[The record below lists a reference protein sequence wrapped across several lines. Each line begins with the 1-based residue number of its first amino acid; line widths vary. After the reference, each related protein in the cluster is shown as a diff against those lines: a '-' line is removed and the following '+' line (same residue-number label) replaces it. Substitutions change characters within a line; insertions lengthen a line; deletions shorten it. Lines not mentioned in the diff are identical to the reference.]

1 MTDLPD
7 TIDLAFD
14 ETKLPDDARIEPLVV
29 AAPRRAD
36 LAEALRLDP
45 TRLDLGPDPAPP
57 RRSMWRGPTGSLILH
72 LLPLLLFLAS
82 WLRTPIEIPPPIPVQ
97 LVMEQPPPPP
107 PLAAPT
113 PAPPKPKAEPK
124 PPPGRLS
131 SDNMGEVEPDKA
143 AKGNDTAPPT
153 SGEPQPPATAAQP
166 AEAEPDPPPKDQA
179 NAEVP
184 PATAQTQ
191 VAAIAPQPQPKPA
204 PPKPQ
209 SVTPAPK
216 PDGWVLPLSPS
227 NKPHEARRLA
237 TVVGPNATRDEY
249 CAYALQLTISHI
261 NLLPLSLVG
270 ARHGDTIVGI
280 RVLEDGTITQVRVI
294 QGSGYTDIDE
304 RVAQMVTAVGRL
316 PPLPQWMPGPYEDFT
331 FHLHFPNP
339 AER

>member
-1 MTDLPD
+1 MRLTDLPD
-7 TIDLAFD
+7 MIDLAFD
-14 ETKLPDDARIEPLVV
+14 ARKLPDDGRREPPAASTARRVDV
-29 AAPRRAD
+29 AEVA
-36 LAEALRLDP
+36 RLDP
-45 TRLDLGPDPAPP
+45 ARADFIPDPQPP
-57 RRSMWRGPTGSLILH
+57 RRRVLGGPVGSLLLH
-72 LLPLLLFLAS
+72 LVPLLALVT
-82 WLRTPIEIPPPIPVQ
+82 WLRPPLVIPPPIPIQ
-97 LVMEQPPPPP
+97 LVVEQPPPPP
-107 PLAAPT
+107 PAPA

-124 PPPGRLS
+124 PPAGRLS
-131 SDNMGEVEPDKA
+131 SDNMGEVAPDKA
-143 AKGNDTAPPT
+143 AKGNDTAPPA
-153 SGEPQPPATAAQP
+153 SGEPQPPAAAAQP
-166 AEAEPDPPPKDQA
+166 AGVEPDPPPKDQA

-184 PATAQTQ
+184 PAEAETQ
-191 VAAIAPQPQPKPA
+191 VAAIAPKPQPKPA

-209 SVTPAPK
+209 SVTPVPK
-216 PDGWVLPLSPS
+216 PDGWLLPLSPS

-237 TVVGPNATRDEY
+237 TVIGPNATRDEY
-249 CAYALQLTISHI
+249 CAYALQLTIAHI
-261 NLLPLSLVG
+261 DLLPLSLVG